1 MSDAT
6 RPSPAY
12 SFVALVLRLGLGGL
26 FLFAA
31 YNKLI
36 DPQTFSESVQA
47 FHMPMPASLED
58 PMVLLATYAVPWTEI
73 FCSVALVLGLWT
85 RAAGTVFLILMG
97 VFLIGIIS
105 AILRHLPL
113 NCGCFGKFKLYC
125 DGPLGWCKVRENC
138 VLMAGAVIVVIGG
151 GGRFALDAVFGRYV
165 SPKEA

>member
-1 MSDAT
+1 MTSES
-6 RPSPAY
+6 RSGPVY
-12 SFVALVLRLGLGGL
+12 SIISLVLRLGLGGL

-47 FHMPMPASLED
+47 FHMPLPD
-58 PMVLLATYAVPWTEI
+58 WMVLLATYAIPWTEI
-73 FCSVALVLGLWT
+73 FCSVALVMGLWS
-85 RAAGTVFLILMG
+85 RAAGMVFLLLMS

-138 VLMAGAVIVVIGG
+138 VLAAGATIIVIGG
-151 GGRFALDAVFGRYV
+151 GGRFALDWPFSSRSTQGTR
-165 SPKEA
+165 